1 MKNFYIKNY
10 GCQMNVYDSQRMA
23 DILRN
28 MGYVSNSSIEKADI
42 IILNTCHIRE
52 KASEKLYSELGR
64 LNKLKKQK
72 LKDEKKDIKIAV
84 AGCVAQSDGKEIIN
98 RAPWVDMVF
107 GPQNYHN
114 LSKFIEKSCEKKNI
128 KIIDTN
134 FPVEVKFDFL
144 PEEFYERGISSF
156 VTIQEG
162 CDKFCNFCV
171 VPYTR
176 GVEYFR
182 TKDEIF
188 FETEKL
194 VKKGS
199 KEIILLGQNVN
210 AWKGKNNSGKEI
222 GLGYLINELSKIV
235 GLERIRYTT
244 SHPLDMDD
252 ELMETHST
260 NPILMPYLHLPIQ
273 SGSDKILKLMNRKHT
288 ASDYKRIIDKIRTHC
303 PDIAL
308 SSDFIVGYPGETDTD
323 FEETISLI
331 KDVKFS
337 SSFSFKYSV
346 RPGTPAAIQKNQI
359 DENVKSERLF
369 YLQSLLNSQHGDYNK
384 NFIGKTLEVLVSKK
398 VKNQMTGKSS
408 YFQTVYFDGDEKL
421 NGKLVNLEIIDS
433 SRNSLT
439 GKFLNIKEN

>member
-1 MKNFYIKNY
+1 M
-10 GCQMNVYDSQRMA
+10 S
-23 DILRN
+23 
-28 MGYVSNSSIEKADI
+28 
-42 IILNTCHIRE
+42 
-52 KASEKLYSELGR
+52 
-64 LNKLKKQK
+64 
-72 LKDEKKDIKIAV
+72 
-84 AGCVAQSDGKEIIN
+84 
-98 RAPWVDMVF
+98 
-107 GPQNYHN
+107 
-114 LSKFIEKSCEKKNI
+114 
-128 KIIDTN
+128 
-134 FPVEVKFDFL
+134 
-144 PEEFYERGISSF
+144 
-156 VTIQEG
+156 
-162 CDKFCNFCV
+162 
-171 VPYTR
+171 
-176 GVEYFR
+176 
-182 TKDEIF
+182 
-188 FETEKL
+188 
-194 VKKGS
+194 
-199 KEIILLGQNVN
+199 
-210 AWKGKNNSGKEI
+210 KNNSGKKI

-288 ASDYKRIIDKIRTHC
+288 ALDYKRIIDKMRTHC

-346 RPGTPAAIQKNQI
+346 RPGTPAARQKNQI

-433 SRNSLT
+433 SRNSLI

>member
-1 MKNFYIKNY
+1 M
-10 GCQMNVYDSQRMA
+10 
-23 DILRN
+23 
-28 MGYVSNSSIEKADI
+28 
-42 IILNTCHIRE
+42 
-52 KASEKLYSELGR
+52 
-64 LNKLKKQK
+64 
-72 LKDEKKDIKIAV
+72 
-84 AGCVAQSDGKEIIN
+84 
-98 RAPWVDMVF
+98 
-107 GPQNYHN
+107 
-114 LSKFIEKSCEKKNI
+114 
-128 KIIDTN
+128 
-134 FPVEVKFDFL
+134 
-144 PEEFYERGISSF
+144 
-156 VTIQEG
+156 
-162 CDKFCNFCV
+162 
-171 VPYTR
+171 
-176 GVEYFR
+176 
-182 TKDEIF
+182 
-188 FETEKL
+188 
-194 VKKGS
+194 
-199 KEIILLGQNVN
+199 
-210 AWKGKNNSGKEI
+210 
-222 GLGYLINELSKIV
+222 INELSKIV

-244 SHPLDMDD
+244 SHPLDMND

-260 NPILMPYLHLPIQ
+260 NSILMPYLHLPIQ
-273 SGSDKILKLMNRKHT
+273 SGSDKILKSMNRKHT
-288 ASDYKRIIDKIRTHC
+288 ASDYKRIIDKMRTYC

-346 RPGTPAAIQKNQI
+346 RPGTPAARQKNQI

-433 SRNSLT
+433 SKNSLT

>member
-1 MKNFYIKNY
+1 M
-10 GCQMNVYDSQRMA
+10 
-23 DILRN
+23 
-28 MGYVSNSSIEKADI
+28 
-42 IILNTCHIRE
+42 
-52 KASEKLYSELGR
+52 
-64 LNKLKKQK
+64 
-72 LKDEKKDIKIAV
+72 
-84 AGCVAQSDGKEIIN
+84 
-98 RAPWVDMVF
+98 
-107 GPQNYHN
+107 
-114 LSKFIEKSCEKKNI
+114 
-128 KIIDTN
+128 
-134 FPVEVKFDFL
+134 
-144 PEEFYERGISSF
+144 
-156 VTIQEG
+156 
-162 CDKFCNFCV
+162 
-171 VPYTR
+171 
-176 GVEYFR
+176 
-182 TKDEIF
+182 
-188 FETEKL
+188 
-194 VKKGS
+194 
-199 KEIILLGQNVN
+199 
-210 AWKGKNNSGKEI
+210 
-222 GLGYLINELSKIV
+222 INELSKIV

-346 RPGTPAAIQKNQI
+346 RPGTPAARQKNQI